1 MADPTALVDPTDPYG
16 QNKAKRQRQIADA
29 LRQQGEAPVGGG
41 EMVSGHYV
49 APAWSQQLAK
59 LASTLGSVYAG
70 SKADTAEEASKAK
83 IAEATSQ
90 WAGGAP
96 QSVPAQVMPGETKE
110 GLYGPETFGP
120 TTLSAAQPVTG
131 GQVLKHSLAGM
142 QIPGNEKA
150 AQMYQ
155 TGAMADMSR
164 EDTQTHRTEQAQLAA
179 KAKLESEQAQRQHD
193 LKQLTM
199 RLEDRGL
206 DRTLQESLKQQQ
218 MALQA
223 QIAQGNQALQQQ
235 GLALR
240 QQGLDIQRQGL
251 ELKQETAKTKADAKA
266 KEVGLSE
273 AGIGDAIKALDKA
286 KDTAATGYLGGIV
299 QEYAPGGA
307 SIVNDWR
314 DKATNDAIQ
323 KLTYWTDEI
332 RHGRFGSALTNSEK
346 ASAAQYLPGPY
357 DNLQQTKDK
366 ANGLQA
372 ILKLNAQRLKG
383 TAPMPKE
390 LGGPEGTPTTASS
403 GQVTQAPA
411 GAGPVSVRTQAD
423 VDKLKSGTRFTGP
436 DGKTYTKD

>member
-29 LRQQGEAPVGGG
+29 LRKQGEADVGGG

-49 APAWSQQLAK
+49 APAWTQQLAK
-59 LASTLGSVYAG
+59 LAGTVGGAYMGSQ
-70 SKADTAEEASKAK
+70 ADAAEEASKGK

-96 QSVPAQVMPGETKE
+96 QATAAVPGTADQIQGLGGREQLIPGTP
-110 GLYGPETFGP
+110 GQ
-120 TTLSAAQPVTG
+120 AAQPVTG
-131 GQVLKHSLAGM
+131 GQILKHSLAGM

-164 EDTQTHRTEQAQLAA
+164 EDTQTFRNEQAQLAA

-206 DRTLQESLKQQQ
+206 DRGLQESLKQQQ

-223 QIAQGNQALQQQ
+223 QIAQGNQALQAQ
-235 GLALR
+235 GLDLR
-240 QQGLDIQRQGL
+240 RQGLDIQRQGL

-266 KEVGLSE
+266 KELGLSE
-273 AGIGDAIKALDKA
+273 AGVSDAIAALDKA
-286 KDTAATGYLGGIV
+286 KDKGTGYGAGIV
-299 QEYAPGGA
+299 QEYVPGGT
-307 SIVNDWR
+307 SLVNQYR
-314 DKATNDAIQ
+314 DKTTNDAIQ

-332 RHGRFGSALTNSEK
+332 RHGRFGSALTNGEK

-357 DNLQQTKDK
+357 DTLQQTKDK
-366 ANGLQA
+366 AKGLHAIIQLNG
-372 ILKLNAQRLKG
+372 QRLKG
-383 TAPMPKE
+383 SSPMPKE
-390 LGGPEGTPTTASS
+390 LGGEGGTPTTASS
-403 GQVTQAPA
+403 GPVTQAPA
-411 GAGPVSVRTQAD
+411 AATKTIG
-423 VDKLKSGTRFTGP
+423 
-436 DGKTYTKD
+436 GKTYVQQNGQWFEQ

>member
-59 LASTLGSVYAG
+59 LASTLGGVYAG
-70 SKADTAEEASKAK
+70 SQADTAEAASKGK

-90 WAGGAP
+90 WAGVAP
-96 QSVPAQVMPGETKE
+96 QGVAAQVLPGETKE

-131 GQVLKHSLAGM
+131 GQILKHSLAGM

-164 EDTQTHRTEQAQLAA
+164 EDTQTFRTEQAQAAA

-206 DRTLQESLKQQQ
+206 DRGLQESLKQQQ

-223 QIAQGNQALQQQ
+223 QIAQGNQALQAQ
-235 GLALR
+235 GLDLR
-240 QQGLDIQRQGL
+240 RQGLDIQRQGL

-266 KEVGLSE
+266 KELGLSE
-273 AGIGDAIKALDKA
+273 AGVGDAIAALDKA
-286 KDTAATGYLGGIV
+286 KDKGTGYAAGVV
-299 QEYAPGGA
+299 QEYVPGG
-307 SIVNDWR
+307 SSLVNQYR
-314 DKATNDAIQ
+314 DKSTNDAIQ

-383 TAPMPKE
+383 TVPMPKE

-411 GAGPVSVRTQAD
+411 GGGPVSVRTQAD